1 MKSFVLS
8 SRVLSKLAV
17 MALLVTAAFGLSGLI
32 MILIMQLMTM
42 QSYAVDSVDK
52 HGISQ
57 AKSSRLGGVAVAIG
71 VLVSMVFLLMNG
83 YRGSSTLAPL
93 GIL

>member
-1 MKSFVLS
+1 
-8 SRVLSKLAV
+8 
-17 MALLVTAAFGLSGLI
+17 MALLATAAFGLSGLI

-57 AKSSRLGGVAVAIG
+57 VQVVKAGRSGSRNRRRW
-71 VLVSMVFLLMNG
+71 FLWRS
-83 YRGSSTLAPL
+83 YC
-93 GIL
+93 

>member
-1 MKSFVLS
+1 LKSFVLS
-8 SRVLSKLAV
+8 SRELSKLAI
-17 MALLVTAAFGLSGLI
+17 MALLATAAFGLSGLI

-57 AKSSRLGGVAVAIG
+57 APSSRLGGVAVAIG
-71 VLVSMVFLLMNG
+71 VLVSLAFLLLSG
-83 YRGSSTLAPL
+83 YRGGNINAPL
-93 GIL
+93 GM